1 MINFTDL
8 VRGMRDYRFATVP
21 VVMVAI
27 FASSIYAFLQI
38 ADEVGENEIE
48 EMDQFLLLLFRSR
61 TDANDPLGPPWLEE
75 AVAEI
80 TTLGGYP
87 VLILL
92 VGSVTGFL
100 IVARKYGPALYVLA
114 SVILGTVVSQGLK
127 MLYDRPRPDIVDH
140 LVGIHTAS
148 FPSGHATMSTVVYLT
163 LAALIIRLVD
173 DARIRVYVMSVA
185 IFVALLVGLSRIY
198 LGVHW
203 PSDVAAGWTLGA
215 AWASL
220 SWLAVSGLRAYR
232 NREMAGS

>member
-1 MINFTDL
+1 MTSLTDL

-27 FASSIYAFLQI
+27 LASSIYAFLQI
-38 ADEVGENEIE
+38 ADEVSENEIAE
-48 EMDQFLLLLFRSR
+48 VDRFLLLWFRNPL
-61 TDANDPLGPPWLEE
+61 DANDPWGPPWFED

-92 VGSVTGFL
+92 VAAVTGFL
-100 IVARKYGPALYVLA
+100 IVARKYGPAIYVLA

-127 MLYDRPRPDIVDH
+127 MLYDRPRPDIVEH

-163 LAALIIRLVD
+163 LAALIVRMVD
-173 DARIRVYVMSVA
+173 DARIRVYVMSAA
-185 IFVALLVGLSRIY
+185 IFVALLVGVSRIY

-203 PSDVAAGWTLGA
+203 PSDVAAGWMLGA
-215 AWASL
+215 AWASF
-220 SWLAVSGLRAYR
+220 SWLAVSALRR
-232 NREMAGS
+232 FTQQ